1 MSGPGVRRARRRR
14 WVLPAALV
22 LAAGCALG
30 IRAVA
35 LAGSGPDG
43 ATGSRTPSGAS
54 SAGASSSGAPSAG
67 RTGSPTRDPARLTVR
82 RGPLCAALQP
92 ADARAAL
99 GAPVARRSSYA
110 PGERVLLAPGLR
122 DVSHEYGCAFR
133 SRSGAQARVWV
144 FAEPVTR
151 RRASALVRS
160 AAGATGCRFAT
171 IAEGFGAPA
180 AGTRCPRP
188 HRPGRD
194 LVVSGLFGDAFLTCE
209 LVTTGSESAGQ
220 AVRRAD
226 GWCAGVA
233 GALASG
239 G

>member
-22 LAAGCALG
+22 IAAGCALG

-54 SAGASSSGAPSAG
+54 SSGASSAEP
-67 RTGSPTRDPARLTVR
+67 TGSPTPDPARLTVR

-110 PGERVLLAPGLR
+110 PGQRVLLAPGLR

-160 AAGATGCRFAT
+160 AAGVTGCRPAT

-180 AGTRCPRP
+180 AGTLCPRP

-194 LVVSGLFGDAFLTCE
+194 LAARGLFGDAYLTCE
-209 LVTTGSESAGQ
+209 LLTTGSESAGQ